1 MAISELRF
9 TVPLPP
15 RAVSPNGRHHW
26 SSKAK
31 GVSDYRDAVKQHASV
46 AHPYLPTKQPWEA
59 PERAAVTLTFCLQ
72 DDVGMMGK
80 YQRNAFYHPRDQ
92 DNALASFKA
101 GLDGL
106 RDAGV
111 VRGDEWDKVTLT
123 VAMTKERGPFVEIV
137 VRAME

>member
-1 MAISELRF
+1 MAISELRLGL
-9 TVPLPP
+9 PLPP
-15 RAVSPNGRHHW
+15 RELSPNGRKHW
-26 SSKAK
+26 IAKAG
-31 GVSDYRDAVKQHASV
+31 GVKAYRDNVAVIALSAVREWHWK
-46 AHPYLPTKQPWEA
+46 A
-59 PERAAVTLTFCLQ
+59 PERATLILTFCLK
-72 DDVGMMGK
+72 DRPAPLGGLD
-80 YQRNAFYHPRDQ
+80 RAAHYHPRDQ